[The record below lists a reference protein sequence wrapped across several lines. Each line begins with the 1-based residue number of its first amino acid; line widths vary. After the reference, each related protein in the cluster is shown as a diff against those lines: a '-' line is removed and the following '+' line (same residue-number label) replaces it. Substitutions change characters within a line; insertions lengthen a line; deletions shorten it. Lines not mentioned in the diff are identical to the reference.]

1 MFMELG
7 SMLSLKVGKAVYDE
21 LEKDERVSYVFLEA
35 GRSNDLFEERQ
46 FGSFGEAAVL
56 TVIVDKKDEKNIF
69 EKIYEISKLSQ
80 EDNGIQYTVSSLTK
94 TSL

>member
-1 MFMELG
+1 MELG

-21 LEKDERVSYVFLEA
+21 LEKDQRVSYVFLEA

>member
-1 MFMELG
+1 MELG

-21 LEKDERVSYVFLEA
+21 LEKDDRVTYVYLET

-56 TVIVDKKDEKNIF
+56 TVIVDKKDEKDIF
-69 EKIYEISKLSQ
+69 EKIYKTSKLSQ
-80 EDNGIQYTVSSLTK
+80 EDNGIQYTASSLTK
-94 TSL
+94 ISL

>member
-21 LEKDERVSYVFLEA
+21 LEKDQRVSYVFHEA

>member
-1 MFMELG
+1 MELG

>member
-21 LEKDERVSYVFLEA
+21 LEKDQRVSYVFLEA